1 MHACSCVYSQD
12 KRKLFTHLS
21 TCVPSRML
29 VDSFPFSRSMS
40 SLTGL
45 VFRGMDQVLDL
56 EHGAYVKGNV
66 VEFPGFTSARRTLM
80 SPDPRLHT
88 ITIGAVIF

>member
-1 MHACSCVYSQD
+1 
-12 KRKLFTHLS
+12 
-21 TCVPSRML
+21 
-29 VDSFPFSRSMS
+29 
-40 SLTGL
+40 
-45 VFRGMDQVLDL
+45 MDQVLDL